1 MIIRVS
7 LYCQGHSESRVV
19 LTCHWLAL
27 PFLGSCARLTVC
39 VLHPCVHIHVYMNM
53 CAHMETTS
61 QNQVSPPCFLKQ
73 GVPGNLEPQVSSC
86 WCLPVLP
93 GFLTW
98 VLQSSWLYSRCST
111 TEPFTQPSLL
121 VPDSRIDAYLL
132 ALSQP
137 LLFLLPADSHPGPCS
152 KREL

>member
-1 MIIRVS
+1 MCLCTVEATLKAGWS
-7 LYCQGHSESRVV
+7 LPATGSLSLFLAAVQG
-19 LTCHWLAL
+19 LL
-27 PFLGSCARLTVC
+27 C

-61 QNQVSPPCFLKQ
+61 QHQVSPPCFLKQ
-73 GVPGNLEPQVSSC
+73 GVPGNLEPRVSSC

-93 GFLTW
+93 GFLTR

-137 LLFLLPADSHPGPCS
+137 LLFLPPVDSHPGPCF